1 MSKSL
6 TFQGLNNSPNSI
18 EAEIAVLGGLIL
30 DNEAWEQIADILQ
43 VNDFY
48 NQEHRKIY
56 SCIVN
61 LVNDNIPFDIVTI
74 NEKVNISDD
83 KSFSTYLSEI
93 INQTPSAA
101 NIKAYASIVREQ
113 SILRQLINVSNS
125 LIEKSRDGGI
135 DSKALLDEAEQ
146 KIFNISEESLK
157 ANNGFQNIND
167 LVKESLEQIEERAEN
182 GESVTGVATGFSEF
196 DNKTTG
202 LQGGDLIIVAGRP
215 SMGKTSFAMNLAE
228 YASLKNDA
236 VTAIF
241 SMEMSG
247 TQLSTRLISSMG
259 RINQQ
264 KIRTGKLTDDDWPR
278 LTNAVALLSKANIF
292 IDDTPALTPT
302 DIRARSR
309 RLKREKGLDL
319 IVIDYMQLMQLSSNS
334 ENRATELS
342 EISRSLKALAREL
355 DVPVVALSQLN
366 RSLENRTDKRPIM
379 SDLRESG
386 AIEQD
391 ADLIA
396 FIYRDEVYNED
407 STDKGKAEII
417 IAKQRNGPIFK
428 TTLTFL
434 GECTRFENYTPE
446 IYSAPE
452 GFKWMDP
459 S

>member
-6 TFQGLNNSPNSI
+6 TFQGLNQSPNSI

-30 DNEAWEQIADILQ
+30 DNEAWEKIADILTE
-43 VNDFY
+43 NDFY

-56 SCIVN
+56 SCIVD
-61 LVNDNIPFDIVTI
+61 LIDQNIPFDVVTI
-74 NEKVNISDD
+74 NEKVNISND
-83 KSFSTYLSEI
+83 KSFSIYLSEI
-93 INQTPSAA
+93 IDQTPSAA
-101 NIKAYASIVREQ
+101 NIKAYANIVREQ
-113 SILRQLINVSNS
+113 SILRQLINVSNA
-125 LIEKSRDGGI
+125 LIEKSKEGGV

-157 ANNGFQNIND
+157 ANSGFQNINQ
-167 LVKESLEQIEERAEN
+167 LVKDSLVEIEDRAEK
-182 GESVTGVATGFSEF
+182 GLSVTGVATGFSDF

-228 YASLKNDA
+228 YASLKSDA

-264 KIRTGKLTDDDWPR
+264 KIRTGKLSDEDWPR

-302 DIRARSR
+302 DIRARAR
-309 RLKREKGLDL
+309 RLKRDKGLDL

-366 RSLENRTDKRPIM
+366 RSVESRTDKRPMM

-391 ADLIA
+391 ADIIA
-396 FIYRDEVYNED
+396 FIYRDEVYNPD
-407 STDKGKAEII
+407 SPDKGKAEILV
-417 IAKQRNGPIFK
+417 AKQRNGPIFN

-434 GECTRFENYTPE
+434 GECTRFENYIPE
-446 IYSAPE
+446 IYSSKPE
-452 GFKWMDP
+452 AFK
-459 S
+459 

>member
-6 TFQGLNNSPNSI
+6 TFQSLNKTPNSI
-18 EAEIAVLGGLIL
+18 EAEIAVIGGLIL

-48 NQEHRKIY
+48 NQEHRKIF

-61 LVNDNIPFDIVTI
+61 LVNDNVPFDVVTI
-74 NEKVNISDD
+74 NEKANTGND

-101 NIKAYASIVREQ
+101 NIKAYANIVREQ
-113 SILRQLINVSNS
+113 SILRQLISVSNN

-167 LVKESLEQIEERAEN
+167 LVKESLEQIEERAEK

-215 SMGKTSFAMNLAE
+215 SMGKTSFAMNLSE

-264 KIRTGKLTDDDWPR
+264 KIRTGKLTDEDWPR

-302 DIRARSR
+302 DIRARAR

-319 IVIDYMQLMQLSSNS
+319 IVIDYMQLMQLTNNS

-407 STDKGKAEII
+407 SADKGKAEII

-452 GFKWMDP
+452 GFK
-459 S
+459 

>member
-1 MSKSL
+1 M
-6 TFQGLNNSPNSI
+6 T
-18 EAEIAVLGGLIL
+18 
-30 DNEAWEQIADILQ
+30 

-56 SCIVN
+56 SCIVS
-61 LVNDNIPFDIVTI
+61 LVDENTPFDVVTI
-74 NEKVNISDD
+74 NEKINTSND

-101 NIKAYASIVREQ
+101 NIKAYANIVREQ
-113 SILRQLINVSNS
+113 SILRQLISVSNI

-157 ANNGFQNIND
+157 ANNGFQNINQ
-167 LVKESLEQIEERAEN
+167 LVKESLVQIEERAEN

-215 SMGKTSFAMNLAE
+215 SMGKTSFAMNLSE
-228 YASLKNDA
+228 YASLKSDA

-309 RLKREKGLDL
+309 RLKERK
-319 IVIDYMQLMQLSSNS
+319 V
-334 ENRATELS
+334 
-342 EISRSLKALAREL
+342 
-355 DVPVVALSQLN
+355 
-366 RSLENRTDKRPIM
+366 
-379 SDLRESG
+379 
-386 AIEQD
+386 
-391 ADLIA
+391 
-396 FIYRDEVYNED
+396 
-407 STDKGKAEII
+407 
-417 IAKQRNGPIFK
+417 
-428 TTLTFL
+428 
-434 GECTRFENYTPE
+434 
-446 IYSAPE
+446 
-452 GFKWMDP
+452 
-459 S
+459 

>member
-6 TFQGLNNSPNSI
+6 TFQSLNKSPSSA

-30 DNEAWEQIADILQ
+30 DNNSWDQIADILQ
-43 VNDFY
+43 INDFY
-48 NQEHRKIY
+48 NEENKKIF
-56 SCIVN
+56 SCIVDLAN
-61 LVNDNIPFDIVTI
+61 NETPFDVVTI
-74 NEKVNISDD
+74 NEKINTTDD
-83 KSFSTYLSEI
+83 KSFAVYLSEI

-101 NIKAYASIVREQ
+101 NIKAYANIIREQ
-113 SILRQLINVSNS
+113 SILRQLINVSNN
-125 LIEKSRDGGI
+125 LIEKSYDGSI

-146 KIFNISEESLK
+146 RIFNISDESLK
-157 ANNGFQNIND
+157 SNSGFTNIKELLND
-167 LVKESLEQIEERAEN
+167 SVKKIEELSES
-182 GESVTGVATGFSEF
+182 GETVTGVPTGFTDF
-196 DNKTTG
+196 DKQTTG

-215 SMGKTSFAMNLAE
+215 SMGKTTFAMNLAE
-228 YASLKNDA
+228 YASLKDDA
-236 VTAIF
+236 ITAIF

-247 TQLSTRLISSMG
+247 TQLSSRLISSMG

-264 KIRTGKLTDDDWPR
+264 KVKTGTLTDDDWPR

-292 IDDTPALTPT
+292 IDDTPALTPI

-319 IVIDYMQLMQLSSNS
+319 IIIDYMQLMHLSNS
-334 ENRATELS
+334 AENRATELS

-379 SDLRESG
+379 SDLRDSG

-407 STDKGKAEII
+407 SPDKGKAEII
-417 IAKQRNGPIFK
+417 VGKQRNGPTFK

-434 GECTRFENYTPE
+434 GECTRFENYISE
-446 IYSAPE
+446 MYSSE
-452 GFKWMDP
+452 GLK
-459 S
+459 